1 MAWVSKSFSLNLE
14 RDKDVLDFLASQRN
28 QSLVIRDAL
37 RLMAAKNPPDR
48 KDEVLETLKRIEK
61 LLIQQSELLKKAAFA
76 VEEGEELIELAEVGG
91 KFEIEP
97 EEFYFE

>member
-1 MAWVSKSFSLNLE
+1 
-14 RDKDVLDFLASQRN
+14 
-28 QSLVIRDAL
+28 VIRDAL